1 MFEGN
6 KRKEGYT
13 EESKLLIAKLK
24 DKINLS
30 KKTNKILYTDFLD
43 ISEMSEA
50 KKFLKE
56 EKISNYIIYGV
67 REDADRNIII
77 FYSEKF
83 SKEMVEKNL
92 KNILQIIRIDF
103 PANTSFE
110 HREILSGIMKLGL
123 VREKFGDIVIKD
135 DFAQII
141 VLKEV
146 ADYLINNLKMLTR
159 FRRCTLEL
167 KEISDFENKENEVEE
182 LKIIIS
188 SNRLDSFVSELAK
201 TSRSVANEYI
211 EQGKVFINGVN
222 EYKTSKKIIEN
233 DIITIRGKGKFIFIG
248 IEKETKSGRLL
259 ANIKKYK

>member
-30 KKTNKILYTDFLD
+30 KKTNK
-43 ISEMSEA
+43 
-50 KKFLKE
+50 
-56 EKISNYIIYGV
+56 IYGV

-167 KEISDFENKENEVEE
+167 KEISYVLWSIPKELLQFILFPLSDFENKENEFEE